1 MEIIVVLDGVDKNI
15 FVVFEIFKFKFLL
28 IIVFEFFMLK
38 EIVQCIFMIQSN
50 FKYWLFDLNMM

>member
-38 EIVQCIFMIQSN
+38 EIVQCIFMSQN
-50 FKYWLFDLNMM
+50 NLKYQLFDLYMM

>member
-50 FKYWLFDLNMM
+50 FKYQLFDLYMM

>member
-1 MEIIVVLDGVDKNI
+1 MEIIVVFDGVDKNI

-38 EIVQCIFMIQSN
+38 EIV
-50 FKYWLFDLNMM
+50 